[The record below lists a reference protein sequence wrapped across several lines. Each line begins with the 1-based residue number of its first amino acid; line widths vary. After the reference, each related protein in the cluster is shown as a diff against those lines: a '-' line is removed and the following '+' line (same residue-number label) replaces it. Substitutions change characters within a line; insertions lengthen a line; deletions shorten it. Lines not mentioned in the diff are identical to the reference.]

1 MYNDDEWLMEELD
14 DTRIPAW
21 EERLWDTLD
30 YWEECRKCGV
40 SVWAYTICSPC
51 HLEEEEEKMY
61 DIEDQ
66 VYTKAERREAKKGKA
81 KYGMIRHLEPNIR
94 PVKIRRPKVTVK
106 ERN

>member
-1 MYNDDEWLMEELD
+1 MYNDDVWD
-14 DTRIPAW
+14 DW
-21 EERLWDTLD
+21 YDTYD
-30 YWEECRKCGV
+30 YWETCRKCGV
-40 SVWAYTICSPC
+40 SVWASTLCMDC
-51 HLEEEEEKMY
+51 EAEQKEQEMY

-81 KYGMIRHLEPNIR
+81 KYGMVKHLEPNVR